1 MCEYKKNY
9 IHPTLTHI
17 PVSTKEMKLV
27 ISKLIFLFFSNT
39 VSGPPDPDL
48 CAQCTV
54 SQSLSHMFKA
64 EKAFSQM
71 GSPKTMQG
79 TFPESALPDVGR
91 GTGYMLPA
99 KGYGTYSRNWKGFE
113 ASQNQSHLPGA
124 LEGSWY
130 GTY

>member
-1 MCEYKKNY
+1 MNLNLFLKSLNDRKGIYLIVCEYKKNY
-9 IHPTLTHI
+9 IHHTLTHT

-64 EKAFSQM
+64 EKAFFSDGQ
-71 GSPKTMQG
+71 PKDNAGDLSRICLTRCG
-79 TFPESALPDVGR
+79 PRDRLYAT
-91 GTGYMLPA
+91 A
-99 KGYGTYSRNWKGFE
+99 KGHGT
-113 ASQNQSHLPGA
+113 
-124 LEGSWY
+124 
-130 GTY
+130 